1 RQSLAFDRST
11 QTEGTLL
18 ATLLRSPAVTSTITF
33 PITVRPLYVS
43 VSPDG
48 RTLAIAGNDGQLHLY
63 DTRTRMQ
70 TAVASAGGLPAVYM
84 PRSGQIIDTPAG
96 PGNLLRLDGRTGKVL
111 RQYAWG
117 KLWSTTPSSLYE
129 PIETSLDGRF
139 VFVLWAVVKPDGGD
153 GAVYLQRWPVDP
165 PGSGTVRPTVV
176 PLAGLR
182 GMIAARVTP
191 SGHLVV
197 ATDGAVTTY
206 DMPSLRRV
214 AQVSVPA
221 LVNPVTA
228 AVSPDGRTL
237 GYGKT
242 DGSVHFVDL
251 SSGAAVDGLGAH
263 SADVQSVVFSPDG
276 HLAVT
281 TADDGLVIVW
291 DPSTGAVIERL
302 TGHGGRV
309 ITSAFTAD
317 GRTLYTSSLDGTVL
331 QWDMSGQRRFG
342 SRFGVGR
349 MASSGAA
356 PVAALSPDGKVL
368 AVRVDDHRVRLFD
381 VAALRPA
388 GSLSIDHPAGVSS
401 LAWAGQQLLVG
412 DSNGSVEEWDPQQAR
427 RIAVLPGLTQGVSSI
442 AASPDGH
449 LVAAVDGTRDEHG
462 QDLSGRLV
470 VWRDGRPLRSVR
482 LASPGNAVAFSRDGH
497 LLAVAK
503 DSPNSR
509 DSGPSVLIFDAR
521 SGRLLRSMRPETGT
535 ISVAFG

>member
-1 RQSLAFDRST
+1 
-11 QTEGTLL
+11 
-18 ATLLRSPAVTSTITF
+18 
-33 PITVRPLYVS
+33 
-43 VSPDG
+43 
-48 RTLAIAGNDGQLHLY
+48 
-63 DTRTRMQ
+63 
-70 TAVASAGGLPAVYM
+70 
-84 PRSGQIIDTPAG
+84 
-96 PGNLLRLDGRTGKVL
+96 
-111 RQYAWG
+111 
-117 KLWSTTPSSLYE
+117 
-129 PIETSLDGRF
+129 
-139 VFVLWAVVKPDGGD
+139 
-153 GAVYLQRWPVDP
+153 
-165 PGSGTVRPTVV
+165 
-176 PLAGLR
+176 
-182 GMIAARVTP
+182 
-191 SGHLVV
+191 
-197 ATDGAVTTY
+197 
-206 DMPSLRRV
+206 
-214 AQVSVPA
+214 
-221 LVNPVTA
+221 
-228 AVSPDGRTL
+228 
-237 GYGKT
+237 
-242 DGSVHFVDL
+242 
-251 SSGAAVDGLGAH
+251 
-263 SADVQSVVFSPDG
+263 
-276 HLAVT
+276 
-281 TADDGLVIVW
+281 
-291 DPSTGAVIERL
+291 
-302 TGHGGRV
+302 
-309 ITSAFTAD
+309 
-317 GRTLYTSSLDGTVL
+317 
-331 QWDMSGQRRFG
+331 
-342 SRFGVGR
+342 

-535 ISVAFG
+535 ISVAFGANGVLATGSWQGIITLWNAETGARVGKPSLVAPAPVSSVAFDPSGARYATSGGSSGAPRLWSTTTQQAIGSAFPGGDGQWGTLAFTPDGRYMLAVFDDGTAYRWPASLGAWESHACAVAGRNLTHEEWHRYVGSRSYESTCPMYPPGP